1 MFKVSFILY
10 FGTNANMAL
19 NLQYPNLAGVVCA
32 CVQLG
37 LHIMYWH
44 KTGALAD
51 FEAEDDDDPL
61 GEGLMDEGTGE
72 GTLIDNIRLFFSEDP
87 FFV

>member
-1 MFKVSFILY
+1 VRLKKKKALRGCS
-10 FGTNANMAL
+10 ANI
-19 NLQYPNLAGVVCA
+19 
-32 CVQLG
+32 
-37 LHIMYWH
+37 HIMYWH

-72 GTLIDNIRLFFSEDP
+72 GTLIGNIRLFFSEEP

>member
-1 MFKVSFILY
+1 MF
-10 FGTNANMAL
+10 
-19 NLQYPNLAGVVCA
+19 
-32 CVQLG
+32 
-37 LHIMYWH
+37 WH